1 MNKNNNITK
10 ENNMNLKKITIIGI
24 IFIFLLSFIT
34 HSIYD
39 WFPSFLTSIFFP
51 VNESIWEHMKM
62 IFTASLIWGLVE
74 YFILKK
80 KDIDYFNIA
89 SATVLSV
96 LFNIVIFLIIYV
108 PIYIKFGENLIVTLI
123 IYFITIVLSQ
133 IMAYNILKT
142 KKHLKKLNV
151 LSFILIPLIFIIFG
165 LLTYFPLKIDTL
177 FFDYNDH
184 K

>member
-39 WFPSFLTSIFFP
+39 WLPSFLTSLFFP

-62 IFTASLIWGLVE
+62 IFTTSLIWGLVE

-133 IMAYNILKT
+133 IMAYNILNKGADPKRCRPMREEQYRKLTDYLHSHNINT
-142 KKHLKKLNV
+142 KDIN
-151 LSFILIPLIFIIFG
+151 
-165 LLTYFPLKIDTL
+165 
-177 FFDYNDH
+177 
-184 K
+184 